1 MKLNKLLLSLLLVSI
16 FGFTASVSANT
27 QALGTCLT
35 DSLNG
40 KERKL
45 LVKWIYFAMA
55 NHPELIANSSISNED
70 RVNSD
75 KAVGVLIT
83 RLFIQDCPEEA
94 KLAQKSDPLAIQKAF
109 EFVGQVAMGELMTNE
124 KVMSGITNYV
134 QYTDQNKITE
144 LFVE

>member
-1 MKLNKLLLSLLLVSI
+1 MKLNKLLLSVIFVSVS
-16 FGFTASVSANT
+16 GLSVSVSADT

-55 NHPELIANSSISNED
+55 NHPELKANSKISEAD

-75 KAVGVLIT
+75 KATGELIT
-83 RLFIQDCPEEA
+83 RLFVQDCPEEA
-94 KLAQKSDPLAIQKAF
+94 KLAQKSDPMAVQKAF

-124 KVMSGITNYV
+124 KVISGISTYV
-134 QYTDQNKITE
+134 QYTDQNKINA